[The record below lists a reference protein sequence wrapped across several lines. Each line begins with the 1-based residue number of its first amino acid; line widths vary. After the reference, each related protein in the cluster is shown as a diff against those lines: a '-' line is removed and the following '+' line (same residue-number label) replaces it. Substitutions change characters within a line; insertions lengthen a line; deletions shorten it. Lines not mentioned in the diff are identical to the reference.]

1 MAGTSEGG
9 KKAAAKNKAKDP
21 DFYKKIGSMSWD
33 DPERSRVIGFALNPE
48 KARELGRKG
57 GKKTKN
63 EYHKKEEYEDPE
75 TISAILKEGAEE
87 DNTL

>member
-33 DPERSRVIGFALNPE
+33 DPERSREIGFALDPE
-48 KARELGRKG
+48 KAREAGRRG

-63 EYHKKEEYEDPE
+63 EYHKKEEAYITPE
-75 TISAILKEGAEE
+75 ELRASVEE
-87 DNTL
+87 AGPGVSE